1 MKIKIALAALN
12 VWILC
17 AASPLVAHH
26 SFASMFDINNP
37 IRIEGKVT
45 QLTWANPHSFVDVAV
60 SDNKGGTLNWRVE
73 LPSLNDLYYGGLN
86 RNMLPVGSDV
96 AVGGYVA
103 RSGERFIGAAAVTM
117 KATSKSI
124 AIPVEQSWRIP
135 GPSEE
140 RFYAGASVQLTGRVV
155 SIDRVNPIPSVRIA
169 VTLSGGQT
177 EEWLVETASTTTLE
191 QIGWKETSLIPGD
204 VIQVGGKSAMSGS
217 RKVFALSVVVI
228 EKGGK
233 ALASPVALLNSTP
246 LK

>member
-1 MKIKIALAALN
+1 MIKIAVAALS
-12 VWILC
+12 VWILY
-17 AASPLVAHH
+17 AVAPLSAHH
-26 SFASMFDINNP
+26 SFASMFDISKP

-45 QLTWANPHSFVDVAV
+45 ELIWANPHALIEVAV
-60 SDNKGGTLNWRVE
+60 SDNRGETLNWRIE
-73 LPSLNDLYYGGLN
+73 LPSLNDLYFGGLN
-86 RNMLPVGSDV
+86 RNMLSVGSDV

-103 RSGERFIGAAAVTM
+103 RSGERFIGAAALTV
-117 KATSKSI
+117 KATGKSI
-124 AIPVEQSWRIP
+124 AIPVEQSWKIP

-140 RFYAGASVQLTGRVV
+140 RFYAGPSVQLTGRVV
-155 SIDRVNPIPSVRIA
+155 GIDRTDPIPSVRIA

-177 EEWLVETASTTTLE
+177 NEWLVETASTTTLE
-191 QIGWKETSLIPGD
+191 QIGWKETSLVTGD